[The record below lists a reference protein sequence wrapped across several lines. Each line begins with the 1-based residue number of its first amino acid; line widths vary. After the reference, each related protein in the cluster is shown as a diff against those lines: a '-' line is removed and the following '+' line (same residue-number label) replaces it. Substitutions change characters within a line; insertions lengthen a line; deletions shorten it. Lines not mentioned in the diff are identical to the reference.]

1 MEELDPNKNLTTKA
15 VYDYNLIQA
24 ALLKKD
30 QKAYAELLQRY
41 RDSVYFVMLRMVNN
55 KDDAEDLTIEA
66 FGRAFKRLHQYT
78 PNFAF
83 STWLFKIASN
93 NAIDFLRNKKK
104 HFTLSL
110 DEKTKNEDGH
120 DYSKGIA
127 SETLDPEEHIIKKQ
141 KILHLRVVVDKLK
154 PHYKELV
161 VLRYYEELSY
171 EEISQKLNLP
181 LGSVKAQLHRARE
194 FMFNILKNSENNL

>member
-15 VYDYNLIQA
+15 VYDYNLIQL
-24 ALLKKD
+24 ALHKKD
-30 QKAYAELLQRY
+30 QKAYAELLNRY

-66 FGRAFKRLHQYT
+66 FGRAFKRLNQYT
-78 PNFAF
+78 PNYAF

-104 HFTLSL
+104 HFALSL
-110 DEKTKNEDGH
+110 DEKTQNEDGYE
-120 DYSKGIA
+120 YSKSIA

>member
-1 MEELDPNKNLTTKA
+1 M
-15 VYDYNLIQA
+15 
-24 ALLKKD
+24 
-30 QKAYAELLQRY
+30 
-41 RDSVYFVMLRMVNN
+41 
-55 KDDAEDLTIEA
+55 
-66 FGRAFKRLHQYT
+66 
-78 PNFAF
+78 
-83 STWLFKIASN
+83 
-93 NAIDFLRNKKK
+93 
-104 HFTLSL
+104 
-110 DEKTKNEDGH
+110 
-120 DYSKGIA
+120 

-171 EEISQKLNLP
+171 EEIAQKLDLP

>member
-1 MEELDPNKNLTTKA
+1 MEELDPHQNLTTKA
-15 VYDYNLIQA
+15 VYDYNLIQR
-24 ALLKKD
+24 ALKNAD

-41 RDSVYFVMLRMVNN
+41 RESVYFVMLRMCNN

-66 FGRAFKRLHQYT
+66 FGRAFKRLEQYT
-78 PNFAF
+78 PTFAF

-104 HFTLSL
+104 NFALSL
-110 DEKTKNEDGH
+110 DTKIENDEGQEF
-120 DYSKGIA
+120 SKGIK

-141 KILHLRVVVDKLK
+141 KIQHLRVVVDKLK
-154 PHYKELV
+154 PRYKELV

-171 EEISQKLNLP
+171 DEIAVKLDLP
-181 LGSVKAQLHRARE
+181 VGTVKAQLFRARE
-194 FMFNILKNSENNL
+194 FLYNILKNSENKL